1 MHDMY
6 HACHLV
12 CDLVDVHV
20 HGMCSEHSHGYTYY
34 GYTYYGVTLAG
45 VIAKL
50 TSGVPTWSG
59 SGLGLGLG

>member
-1 MHDMY
+1 MY

-12 CDLVDVHV
+12 CDLVDVYV
-20 HGMCSEHSHGYTYY
+20 HGMCSKHSHGSTYY

-59 SGLGLGLG
+59 SGLGLGLGVRG